1 MASRN
6 LHRLRELA
14 AEQKERKRMSRRVD
28 ITEKLSFD
36 ENPCLVIRGRELE
49 VNTDAPTMLK
59 VMGIMTNDDPG
70 VGEII
75 GAYELVFP
83 QASRDM
89 IEKELKLGF
98 NDLIIVVQEAFNLVL
113 GEDNKPGEQ
122 RPVLRSI

>member
-14 AEQKERKRMSRRVD
+14 AEQKEEERMSRRVD
-28 ITEKLSFD
+28 ITERLSFD
-36 ENPCLVIRGRELE
+36 ENPCLVIKGRELE
-49 VNTDAPTMLK
+49 VNADAPTMLK
-59 VMGIMTNDDPG
+59 VMGIMSGDDPG
-70 VGEII
+70 TGETI

-83 QASRDM
+83 QASRDV
-89 IEKELKLGF
+89 IEKELKLSF

-122 RPVLRSI
+122 